1 MAKSR
6 DRPVVLI
13 VDDEPAIR
21 LLCKV
26 NLEFDGFEVREAA
39 TVDEG
44 RAAVEGG
51 EVAVVLLDMHIGPE
65 SGMVLLSELLEREP
79 RIPVAVISG
88 SSDINVEEYRRADAV
103 IGKPFTIDQ
112 LTSTVRSLAGS

>member
-1 MAKSR
+1 VAKSG

-65 SGMVLLSELLEREP
+65 SGMVLLTELVEREP

-112 LTSTVRSLAGS
+112 LTSTVRTLAAS